1 MPHQPIRRLAIAGAA
16 VATALAAVASTAA
29 ASSDDTSASGN
40 TSALGTGSDLA
51 IDLPAIPDD
60 TDVDISFESYN
71 FSMAG
76 PGADAM
82 NQLVD
87 EFEAA
92 NPNIHVER
100 RSPSAADL
108 VASVQQEI
116 VAGDPPSLAQM
127 SFSVDLVRN
136 QLGAPSWDSL
146 LGEDG
151 IAAYFDGTLTGDHA
165 VHPNAMTLGA
175 FEDETYLL
183 PFVFS
188 TPTLFINRTLFEA
201 AGLDPDAPPTTWA
214 EVEAAAA
221 SITEATD
228 ADGMFVQCTGEASGG
243 WCYQSLLRSNG
254 NVPISDDLTT
264 LDFDGPEAIEVAE
277 MLHGYVE
284 AGLYPD
290 VSDADAS
297 ERFYRGELGMILT
310 TSVYTSAILAAS
322 ESNGWE
328 MDATGMPAFGDRP
341 VIPTN
346 SGSGLITL
354 ATDPIEQRAA
364 FELAAFLTSDHAYTV
379 ITSQIGYLPL
389 RSGIVEDPDL
399 LGPWLEEHPFLQD
412 NLDQLDQLHPWVF
425 PPGSNGAQI
434 TTVWMDAVN
443 QVIYN
448 GADAA
453 ATLAEA
459 QATAV
464 GLMPS

>member
-1 MPHQPIRRLAIAGAA
+1 MPQLPAHRLIVAGATA
-16 VATALAAVASTAA
+16 ATALAALAAVPVAASTAPPA
-29 ASSDDTSASGN
+29 DTSGAP
-40 TSALGTGSDLA
+40 TDLA
-51 IDLPAIPDD
+51 IDLPAIPDG

-87 EFEAA
+87 EFEAVH
-92 NPNIHVER
+92 PNIHVER

-127 SFSVDLVRN
+127 SFSVDLVHN

-146 LGEDG
+146 LGEEA
-151 IAAYFDGTLTGDHA
+151 IVAYFDGSLTGDHA
-165 VHPNAMTLGA
+165 VHPNAQALGA

-201 AGLDPDAPPTTWA
+201 AGLDPDAPPTTWD
-214 EVEAAAA
+214 EVEAAATA
-221 SITEATD
+221 ITEATD

-243 WCYQSLLRSNG
+243 WCYQALLRSNG

-264 LDFDGPEAIEVAE
+264 LDFDGPEAVEVAE
-277 MLHGYVE
+277 TLHGYVE

-290 VSDADAS
+290 ISDADAS
-297 ERFYRGELGMILT
+297 ELFYRGELGMILT
-310 TSVYTSAILAAS
+310 TSVYTSAILAAA
-322 ESNGWE
+322 ETNGWE
-328 MDATGMPAFGDRP
+328 MDATGMPAFGDKP
-341 VIPTN
+341 VVPTN

-389 RSGIVEDPDL
+389 RTGIVEEPDL
-399 LGPWLEEHPFLQD
+399 LGPWLAEHPFLQD

-425 PPGSNGAQI
+425 PPGSNGQQI
-434 TTVWMDAVN
+434 TTIWMDAVN

-453 ATLAEA
+453 STLAEA
-459 QATAV
+459 QARATD
-464 GLMPS
+464 LMPGS